1 MSFFGFDQSG
11 HNQAAPGF
19 SQAHDP
25 FAGLSAQQD
34 GRGDSVD
41 FEDTYDGLG
50 DQLQETGDEL
60 NDDTFGGG
68 DDGPSGGA
76 VGKDFDFF
84 GRTAQVASAIDEEQL
99 LYSRNNPTA
108 RPAPPAHTFQNQH
121 MPNYGYPQPYN
132 QPAAQPVR
140 TGYEKYETQADLQ
153 VDPTLWGVAP
163 KKQSTPIVSHATA
176 SPIPAAARKV
186 MSLEEVEAAM
196 KAEAQAKKQAQV
208 NTGPAVQAP
217 QQPAFHQQQ
226 IPQQPVQ
233 GGFDPNDF
241 YARPNRI
248 EQHVGAAADQ
258 QHATQG
264 SQFPGGHAHP
274 VQILQRPQSQ
284 SQQPQP
290 NVPVAHSPMVQPR
303 QPATHQY
310 QPTQILQNPNR
321 ISGDAARMQQ
331 AFATRPAHQTQG
343 SVGRQP
349 VITHPAQLAQLSEA
363 EKAAYLEQEARRAK
377 RNHKIFLLSRDN
389 GIMTPHDKNFI
400 TRIQLQQLVSA
411 TGNPADHG
419 TDEALAEDFYY
430 QVHNQIRGGQRQNP
444 AQPLN
449 NFAQTYLFQTG
460 NRQGGNRRHRGG
472 PENHMQRME
481 QQVQRAVEAA
491 KNKPKNSQL
500 VIEGSLGK
508 ISFSNAKTP
517 KPLLNIKRTESS
529 SDANRQ
535 GTPHKPHAA
544 DSGYNK
550 RTVLSDVEKV
560 YASLMK
566 LEDHERKIPAPVNDE
581 GDAELIQQHVEWRD
595 EQQKLTERLW
605 RELKIHEPV
614 PAGAAIHPFIAMLE
628 TAKGKKAITRVFR
641 HINLE
646 QRTTILTMIIV
657 NLDKLDVVRRGSVTD
672 GHVNLDSK
680 LREDIELFSI
690 AVCNTLFAFMNELGL
705 NMVTGILGLFC
716 SEVNVDLVAR
726 TRVGVSFLTM
736 ILSRA
741 EIMIQAAGGR
751 DAIRAQDGGA
761 WCVPCPLFTLYYFAN
776 DDMRRETNYSN
787 FFNILEPTLPH
798 IFPGTAAS
806 GEDGYVWQLLAAL
819 GIGANAEQQ
828 QRLVVA
834 VKDRVLG
841 TVEVAKTLPQD
852 LARQRLA
859 NVNLFMQAIG
869 LDVSLLG

>member
-1 MSFFGFDQSG
+1 MSFFGFDTSG
-11 HNQAAPGF
+11 HNKAAPGF

-25 FAGLSAQQD
+25 FAGLGQD
-34 GRGDSVD
+34 GGGDAVD

-50 DQLQETGDEL
+50 DQLHETGDEL
-60 NDDTFGGG
+60 NDDTFGG
-68 DDGPSGGA
+68 DTGPSGGA

-84 GRTAQVASAIDEEQL
+84 GRTAQVASAIDEEQI
-99 LYSRNNPTA
+99 LYSRNNPTV
-108 RPAPPAHTFQNQH
+108 RPAAAAAPAIQNQH
-121 MPNYGYPQPYN
+121 VPTYGYAYAQPYT
-132 QPAAQPVR
+132 QPVTGFVR
-140 TGYEKYETQADLQ
+140 TGYEKYEAQADLQ

-163 KKQSTPIVSHATA
+163 KEQSTPAPA
-176 SPIPAAARKV
+176 QPAAAPAPAVGRKV

-196 KAEAQAKKQAQV
+196 RAEAQAKKQAHATAAAAAHAPTQRATPQMQQV
-208 NTGPAVQAP
+208 
-217 QQPAFHQQQ
+217 QQPPQGAFES
-226 IPQQPVQ
+226 
-233 GGFDPNDF
+233 NDF

-248 EQHVGAAADQ
+248 EQHVPTVVDQ
-258 QHATQG
+258 QHA
-264 SQFPGGHAHP
+264 SPGPQYPGHGHP
-274 VQILQRPQSQ
+274 VQILQRPQSKP
-284 SQQPQP
+284 QQPHP
-290 NVPVAHSPMVQPR
+290 DVPSASSPMVQPR
-303 QPATHQY
+303 QQIPPQI

-321 ISGDAARMQQ
+321 MSGDTARGGLHT
-331 AFATRPAHQTQG
+331 FPTHPTHQSQG

-349 VITHPAQLAQLSEA
+349 IVTHPAQLAQLSEA
-363 EKAAYLEQEARRAK
+363 DKAAYLEQEARRAK

-400 TRIQLQQLVSA
+400 TRIQLQQLVAA

-419 TDEALAEDFYY
+419 TDDALAEDFYY

-444 AQPLN
+444 TQPLN
-449 NFAQTYLFQTG
+449 NFAQTYLYQTG

-481 QQVQRAVEAA
+481 QQVQRAVEVA

-529 SDANRQ
+529 GDANRQ
-535 GTPHKPHAA
+535 GTPHKPH
-544 DSGYNK
+544 DSGSGYNK
-550 RTVLSDVEKV
+550 KKVLSDVEKV
-560 YASLMK
+560 YDTLMK
-566 LEDHERKIPAPVNDE
+566 LEDHERKMPPPVNDD

-595 EQQKLTERLW
+595 SQQKLNDKLW

-628 TAKGKKAITRVFR
+628 TAKGKKAVTRVFR
-641 HINLE
+641 HTNLE

-657 NLDKLDVVRRGSVTD
+657 NLDKLDVIRRGSVTD
-672 GHVNLDSK
+672 GHINLDAK
-680 LREDIELFSI
+680 LREDIELFSM
-690 AVCNTLFAFMNELGL
+690 AVCNTLFVFMGELGL
-705 NMVTGILGLFC
+705 NMITGILGLFC

-761 WCVPCPLFTLYYFAN
+761 W
-776 DDMRRETNYSN
+776 
-787 FFNILEPTLPH
+787 
-798 IFPGTAAS
+798 
-806 GEDGYVWQLLAAL
+806 
-819 GIGANAEQQ
+819 
-828 QRLVVA
+828 
-834 VKDRVLG
+834 
-841 TVEVAKTLPQD
+841 
-852 LARQRLA
+852 
-859 NVNLFMQAIG
+859 
-869 LDVSLLG
+869 

>member
-1 MSFFGFDQSG
+1 MSFFGFDPSG
-11 HNQAAPGF
+11 HNKAAPGF

-25 FAGLSAQQD
+25 FAGLSGQAD
-34 GRGDSVD
+34 GGGDSVD
-41 FEDTYDGLG
+41 FDDTYDGLG
-50 DQLQETGDEL
+50 DQLLETGDEL
-60 NDDTFGGG
+60 NDDTFGG

-99 LYSRNNPTA
+99 LYTRNNPAA
-108 RPAPPAHTFQNQH
+108 RPAPAGHVVQNQH
-121 MPNYGYPQPYN
+121 MSGYGYPQQPYM
-132 QPAAQPVR
+132 QHAPQPVR

-163 KKQSTPIVSHATA
+163 KKQPTPTSGHANA
-176 SPIPAAARKV
+176 SPAPAASRKV

-196 KAEAQAKKQAQV
+196 RAEAQAKRLAQSS
-208 NTGPAVQAP
+208 NAGAAQIPL
-217 QQPAFHQQQ
+217 QPASQQQQ
-226 IPQQPVQ
+226 IPQSGPA
-233 GGFDPNDF
+233 GFDPNDF
-241 YARPNRI
+241 YSRPNRI
-248 EQHVGAAADQ
+248 EQHSAPHVDQ
-258 QHATQG
+258 LQGGQG
-264 SQFPGGHAHP
+264 SSYPGGHGHP
-274 VQILQRPQSQ
+274 VQILQRPQSKA
-284 SQQPQP
+284 QQPQASGP
-290 NVPVAHSPMVQPR
+290 AAQSPMVQQR
-303 QPATHQY
+303 QPAPHQY

-321 ISGDAARMQQ
+321 LSGDAARMQQ
-331 AFATRPAHQTQG
+331 AFVTRPSHQAQG
-343 SVGRQP
+343 SVGHQP
-349 VITHPAQLAQLSEA
+349 AITHPAQLAQLSEA

-389 GIMTPHDKNFI
+389 GVMTPHDKNFI

-449 NFAQTYLFQTG
+449 NFAQTYLYQTG

-529 SDANRQ
+529 GDANRQ
-535 GTPHKPHAA
+535 GAPQKSHA
-544 DSGYNK
+544 GYNK

-560 YASLMK
+560 YDTLMK
-566 LEDHERKIPAPVNDE
+566 LEDHERKMPAPVSNE
-581 GDAELIQQHVEWRD
+581 GDTELIQQHVEWRD
-595 EQQKLTERLW
+595 EQQKLTEKLW

-657 NLDKLDVVRRGSVTD
+657 HLDKLDVVRRGSVTD
-672 GHVNLDSK
+672 GHIDLDSK

-690 AVCNTLFAFMNELGL
+690 AVCNTLFVFMSELGL

-751 DAIRAQDGGA
+751 EAIRAQDGGA
-761 WCVPCPLFTLYYFAN
+761 W
-776 DDMRRETNYSN
+776 
-787 FFNILEPTLPH
+787 
-798 IFPGTAAS
+798 
-806 GEDGYVWQLLAAL
+806 YV
-819 GIGANAEQQ
+819 
-828 QRLVVA
+828 
-834 VKDRVLG
+834 
-841 TVEVAKTLPQD
+841 
-852 LARQRLA
+852 
-859 NVNLFMQAIG
+859 F
-869 LDVSLLG
+869 

>member
-1 MSFFGFDQSG
+1 MSFFGFDSSG
-11 HNQAAPGF
+11 HNKAAPGF

-25 FAGLSAQQD
+25 FAGLSGQQD
-34 GRGDSVD
+34 AGGDAVD
-41 FEDTYDGLG
+41 FDDTYDGLG

-60 NDDTFGGG
+60 NDDTFGG
-68 DDGPSGGA
+68 DDGGPSSGA

-99 LYSRNNPTA
+99 LYSRNTTA
-108 RPAPPAHTFQNQH
+108 RPAPPAQPVQSQH
-121 MPNYGYPQPYN
+121 MPAYGYTQPYA
-132 QPAAQPVR
+132 QPAARPVR

-163 KKQSTPIVSHATA
+163 KKQATPTPAQPA
-176 SPIPAAARKV
+176 AAPIPTAARKV

-196 KAEAQAKKQAQV
+196 RAEAQAKKQAQA
-208 NTGPAVQAP
+208 NATAAAQAP
-217 QQPAFHQQQ
+217 Q
-226 IPQQPVQ
+226 QQPVQ
-233 GGFDPNDF
+233 GGFDPDDF
-241 YARPNRI
+241 YSLPNRI
-248 EQHVGAAADQ
+248 EQHPGLAVDQ
-258 QHATQG
+258 QHLNQG
-264 SQFPGGHAHP
+264 PQYPGGHGQP
-274 VQILQRPQSQ
+274 IQILQRPQSKA
-284 SQQPQP
+284 QQPHP
-290 NVPVAHSPMVQPR
+290 NAPSAPSPLVQQR
-303 QPATHQY
+303 QPASHQY

-321 ISGDAARMQQ
+321 MAGDAARLPQ
-331 AFATRPAHQTQG
+331 AFPARPAHQAQG
-343 SVGRQP
+343 SLGRQP

-377 RNHKIFLLSRDN
+377 RNHKIYLLSRDN
-389 GIMTPHDKNFI
+389 GVMTPHDKNFI

-529 SDANRQ
+529 GDTNRQ
-535 GTPHKPHAA
+535 GTPHKQHGAGA
-544 DSGYNK
+544 GYNK

-560 YASLMK
+560 YDTLMK
-566 LEDHERKIPAPVNDE
+566 LEDHERKMPAPVTDE

-595 EQQKLTERLW
+595 EQQKLTEKLW

-672 GHVNLDSK
+672 GHINLDAK

-690 AVCNTLFAFMNELGL
+690 AVCNTLFVFMSELAL

-741 EIMIQAAGGR
+741 EIMVQTAGGR
-751 DAIRAQDGGA
+751 DAIRTQDGGA
-761 WCVPCPLFTLYYFAN
+761 W
-776 DDMRRETNYSN
+776 ETNYSN

-798 IFPGTAAS
+798 IFPGTPAS

>member
-1 MSFFGFDQSG
+1 MSFFGFDSSG
-11 HNQAAPGF
+11 HNKAAPGF

-25 FAGLSAQQD
+25 FAGLSGQQD
-34 GRGDSVD
+34 AGGDAVD
-41 FEDTYDGLG
+41 FDDTYDGLG

-60 NDDTFGGG
+60 NDDTFGG
-68 DDGPSGGA
+68 DDGPSSGA

-99 LYSRNNPTA
+99 LYSRNTTA
-108 RPAPPAHTFQNQH
+108 RPAPPVQPVQTQH
-121 MPNYGYPQPYN
+121 MPAYGYAQPYT
-132 QPAAQPVR
+132 QPAARPVR

-163 KKQSTPIVSHATA
+163 KKQSTPTPAQPAAAPV
-176 SPIPAAARKV
+176 PAAARKV

-196 KAEAQAKKQAQV
+196 RAEAQAKKQAQA
-208 NTGPAVQAP
+208 NATAAAQAP
-217 QQPAFHQQQ
+217 QQQL
-226 IPQQPVQ
+226 PQQPVQ
-233 GGFDPNDF
+233 GGFDPDDF
-241 YARPNRI
+241 YSLPNRI
-248 EQHVGAAADQ
+248 EQHPGLAVDQ
-258 QHATQG
+258 QHINQG
-264 SQFPGGHAHP
+264 PQYPGGHGQP
-274 VQILQRPQSQ
+274 IQILQRPQSKV
-284 SQQPQP
+284 QQP
-290 NVPVAHSPMVQPR
+290 HSSPLVQQR
-303 QPATHQY
+303 QPAPHQY
-310 QPTQILQNPNR
+310 QPTQILQNPSR
-321 ISGDAARMQQ
+321 MAGDAARLPQ
-331 AFATRPAHQTQG
+331 AFPARPAHQAQG
-343 SVGRQP
+343 SLGRQP

-363 EKAAYLEQEARRAK
+363 EKAAYLDQEARRAK
-377 RNHKIFLLSRDN
+377 RNHKIYLLSRDN
-389 GIMTPHDKNFI
+389 GVMTPHDKNFI

-449 NFAQTYLFQTG
+449 NFAQTYLYQTG

-529 SDANRQ
+529 GDTNRQ
-535 GTPHKPHAA
+535 GTPHKHHGAGA
-544 DSGYNK
+544 GYNK

-560 YASLMK
+560 YDTLMK
-566 LEDHERKIPAPVNDE
+566 LEDHERKMPAPVTDE

-595 EQQKLTERLW
+595 EQQKLTEKLW

-672 GHVNLDSK
+672 GHINLDAK

-690 AVCNTLFAFMNELGL
+690 AVCNTLFVFMSELGL

-741 EIMIQAAGGR
+741 EIMIQTAGGR
-751 DAIRAQDGGA
+751 DAIRTQDGGA
-761 WCVPCPLFTLYYFAN
+761 W
-776 DDMRRETNYSN
+776 
-787 FFNILEPTLPH
+787 
-798 IFPGTAAS
+798 
-806 GEDGYVWQLLAAL
+806 
-819 GIGANAEQQ
+819 
-828 QRLVVA
+828 
-834 VKDRVLG
+834 
-841 TVEVAKTLPQD
+841 
-852 LARQRLA
+852 
-859 NVNLFMQAIG
+859 
-869 LDVSLLG
+869 

>member
-1 MSFFGFDQSG
+1 MSFFGFDSSG
-11 HNQAAPGF
+11 HNKAAPGF

-25 FAGLSAQQD
+25 FAGLSGQQD
-34 GRGDSVD
+34 AGGDAVD
-41 FEDTYDGLG
+41 FDDTYDGLG

-60 NDDTFGGG
+60 NDDTFGG
-68 DDGPSGGA
+68 DDGGPSSGA

-99 LYSRNNPTA
+99 LYSRNTTA
-108 RPAPPAHTFQNQH
+108 RPAPPAQPVQSQH
-121 MPNYGYPQPYN
+121 MPAYGYTQPYA
-132 QPAAQPVR
+132 QPAARPVR

-163 KKQSTPIVSHATA
+163 KKQATPTPAQPA
-176 SPIPAAARKV
+176 AAPIPTAARKV

-196 KAEAQAKKQAQV
+196 RAEAQAKKQAQA
-208 NTGPAVQAP
+208 NATAAAQAP
-217 QQPAFHQQQ
+217 Q
-226 IPQQPVQ
+226 QQPVQ
-233 GGFDPNDF
+233 GGFDPDDF
-241 YARPNRI
+241 YSLPNRI
-248 EQHVGAAADQ
+248 EQHPGLAVDQ
-258 QHATQG
+258 QHLNQG
-264 SQFPGGHAHP
+264 PQYPGGHGQP
-274 VQILQRPQSQ
+274 IQILQRPQSKA
-284 SQQPQP
+284 QQPHP
-290 NVPVAHSPMVQPR
+290 NAPSAPSPLVQQR
-303 QPATHQY
+303 QPASHQY

-321 ISGDAARMQQ
+321 MAGDAARLPQ
-331 AFATRPAHQTQG
+331 AFPARPAHQAQG
-343 SVGRQP
+343 SLGRQP

-377 RNHKIFLLSRDN
+377 RNHKIYLLSRDN
-389 GIMTPHDKNFI
+389 GVMTPHDKNFI

-529 SDANRQ
+529 GDTNRQ
-535 GTPHKPHAA
+535 GTPHKQHGAGA
-544 DSGYNK
+544 GYNK

-560 YASLMK
+560 YDTLMK
-566 LEDHERKIPAPVNDE
+566 LEDHERKMPAPVTDE

-595 EQQKLTERLW
+595 EQQKLTEKLW

-672 GHVNLDSK
+672 GHINLDAK

-690 AVCNTLFAFMNELGL
+690 AVCNTLFVFMSELAL

-741 EIMIQAAGGR
+741 EIMVQTAGGR
-751 DAIRAQDGGA
+751 DAIRTQDGGA
-761 WCVPCPLFTLYYFAN
+761 W
-776 DDMRRETNYSN
+776 
-787 FFNILEPTLPH
+787 
-798 IFPGTAAS
+798 
-806 GEDGYVWQLLAAL
+806 
-819 GIGANAEQQ
+819 
-828 QRLVVA
+828 
-834 VKDRVLG
+834 
-841 TVEVAKTLPQD
+841 
-852 LARQRLA
+852 
-859 NVNLFMQAIG
+859 
-869 LDVSLLG
+869 